1 MITEPSLSPVNDPAD
16 FASRLAAAEDW
27 TSAALEAQQ
36 EGRWVLT
43 GTERRILADVEAAT
57 NPLHG
62 GHLPPHDDESVYVRL
77 GRIRNWAGVLRLAA
91 RAGGWELHPVVG
103 REPSSLTRPIGMAD
117 LLSGIYAL
125 AEQGERWQQLML
137 ATITDLNV
145 AARNQ
150 PPQQRQ
156 DLDQALAEREPWF
169 AKDLA
174 TAEGFFTGPGSLED
188 LSLFFL

>member
-1 MITEPSLSPVNDPAD
+1 MITEPSPSPVNDPAD

-36 EGRWVLT
+36 EGLWVLT
-43 GTERRILADVEAAT
+43 GTERRILADIVAAT

-62 GHLPPHDDESVYVRL
+62 GRLPPHDDESVYVRL

-91 RAGGWELHPVVG
+91 RAGSFELRPVVG
-103 REPSSLTRPIGMAD
+103 TDPSSQTRPAGMAD

-125 AEQGERWQQLML
+125 AEQGERWQRLML
-137 ATITDLNV
+137 ATVAELNA
-145 AARNQ
+145 AARNR
-150 PPQQRQ
+150 PPQERQ
-156 DLDQALAEREPWF
+156 DLDQALAEREPRF

-174 TAEGFFTGPGSLED
+174 AAEHFFTGPGSLED
-188 LSLFFL
+188 LPLFLY

>member
-1 MITEPSLSPVNDPAD
+1 MITEPSPSLVNDPAD

-27 TSAALEAQQ
+27 TGAALEAQQ
-36 EGRWVLT
+36 EGLWALT
-43 GTERRILADVEAAT
+43 GTERRILADVVAAT

-62 GHLPPHDDESVYVRL
+62 GHLPPHDDESVYMRL

-103 REPSSLTRPIGMAD
+103 TDPSSLTRPIGMAD

-137 ATITDLNV
+137 AIIADLN
-145 AARNQ
+145 ATARNQ
-150 PPQQRQ
+150 PSQQRQ
-156 DLDQALAEREPWF
+156 DLDQALAEREPCF
-169 AKDLA
+169 VKDLA
-174 TAEGFFTGPGSLED
+174 TAECFFTGPGSLED
-188 LSLFFL
+188 LPLFFY